1 VSGKSYSEGR
11 KVIVAGGGPAGM
23 MAAGRA
29 AELGAKVT
37 LIEKTSHLGTK
48 LLMTGGGRCNIT
60 NSAEIKDFIKAF
72 GQNGK
77 FLYRALTT
85 FSNKDLIDFLAARGV
100 ESRIDPDGKVFP
112 ADDKAASVLKVLRGY
127 VEDNKVFIRHN
138 LAVTEIVR
146 VGNSV
151 AGARIEDNSILPAEK
166 IIVAMGGMS
175 YPATGSSGNGY
186 ELARQ
191 CGHTIVPLRPGLT
204 SLESDEPFIK
214 ELQGLT
220 LKHILI
226 SVVVDGRVKASGEGD
241 LLFTH
246 FGISGPR
253 VLVLSGAA
261 VDALDEGRRV
271 EISLHLLPEYSPH
284 EFERYLQEELE
295 SRGAKTFSQYVK
307 DILPDS
313 LAQVFERVCQ
323 VPPDRKCSMIDR
335 EQRKRIAKAFTDF
348 RLHITKPRPIEEAT
362 VTRGG
367 VALKEIDPLNMES
380 KLVRGV
386 YFCGEMI
393 DIAGITGGFNLQE
406 AFSTGYLAG
415 EAAAQE

>member
-1 VSGKSYSEGR
+1 MQHSGN
-11 KVIVAGGGPAGM
+11 KVIVVGGGPAGI

-37 LIEKTSHLGTK
+37 LVEKTSHLGTK

-60 NSAEIKDFIKAF
+60 NSAEIKDLVKAF
-72 GQNGK
+72 GRNGK

-85 FSNKDLIDFLAARGV
+85 FSNKDLLDFLSIRGV
-100 ESRIDPDGKVFP
+100 ETRTDPDGKVFP

-127 VEDNKVFIRHN
+127 LEEHKVYIRHN
-138 LAVTEIVR
+138 LAVTEIIR
-146 VGNSV
+146 VGDSV
-151 AGARIEDNSILPAEK
+151 AGVK
-166 IIVAMGGMS
+166 ISDGSTLTAGKVIVACGGMS
-175 YPATGSSGNGY
+175 YPATGSNGDGY

-204 SLESDEPFIK
+204 SLEADEPFIK

-226 SVVVDGRVKASGEGD
+226 SVVVDGKVKASGEGD

-246 FGISGPR
+246 FGVSGPR
-253 VLVLSGAA
+253 VLVLSDAA
-261 VDALDEGRRV
+261 VDALDEGHRV
-271 EISLHLLPEYSPH
+271 DISLHLLPEYSVH

-313 LAQVFERVCQ
+313 LAPVFERVCA
-323 VPPDRKCSMIDR
+323 VPPSLKCSMIER

-348 RLHITKPRPIEEAT
+348 RIHITRPRPIEEAT

-367 VALKEIDPLNMES
+367 VSLKEIEPRTMES
-380 KLVRGV
+380 KLVHGL

-406 AFSTGYLAG
+406 AFSTGWLAG
-415 EAAAQE
+415 ESVKTVRR